1 MIMNMLVGNDFD
13 GATDTIA
20 NLLSG
25 EGRTS
30 WVFDQP
36 GFTNRNALIACLPQS
51 RKEVNRRRVAELC
64 SADASWMLRRPRLRR
79 RRNPVKIE
87 INCPA
92 YAAK

>member
-1 MIMNMLVGNDFD
+1 MNMLVGKDFD

-20 NLLSG
+20 NLLSE

-36 GFTNRNALIACLPQS
+36 GFTNRNALIACLPQN
-51 RKEVNRRRVAELC
+51 RKEVNRRRIAELC
-64 SADASWMLRRPRLRR
+64 SADASWMPRRPRLRR